1 MQWAQRELG
10 VLVDPRELSPTLGA
24 LMRLLRTVD
33 INSRDFYTGLVGK
46 LGSRT
51 SHFIHELKSFATS
64 PFTVD
69 EYDRHAV
76 YGTPGVEKIAIEV
89 RFDFGS
95 LVEVFLLKKLSKL
108 IKKVVDYSV
117 LPL

>member
-10 VLVDPRELSPTLGA
+10 VLLDSRELSPTMGT

-51 SHFIHELKSFATS
+51 SHFIHELKSFARS

-69 EYDRHAV
+69 EYDRNAV
-76 YGTPGVEKIAIEV
+76 YGSPGRAKIAIEV
-89 RFDFGS
+89 RWIRLTS
-95 LVEVFLLKKLSKL
+95 RKL
-108 IKKVVDYSV
+108 
-117 LPL
+117 